1 MTQDFLDWV
10 AECTVALIFILIL
23 LAAMTGKNK
32 NK

>member
-1 MTQDFLDWV
+1 MKQAFLDWV
-10 AECTVALIFILIL
+10 AECTVALLFIVIL

>member
-1 MTQDFLDWV
+1 MKQDFLDWV
-10 AECTVALIFILIL
+10 AECTVAFVFILIL